1 MAHPFVSD
9 SHLLHRTFAH
19 RPERVVS
26 ASGVSL
32 YLDSG
37 RQVLDA
43 SAGPAVSCL
52 GYGRPEV
59 ADAIANQVNQLAYL
73 YSGARFT
80 CDATEELATALLQG
94 QPGGLCKAIF
104 VNSGSEATDAA
115 IKLATQYWHERG
127 MPLKSHFIARK
138 QSYHGNTIGALCIS
152 GHDSRRAM
160 YRDWLSGNV
169 SFVDPCFAYRL
180 KGEDESDDA
189 YVKRLA
195 VQLEAEILRVGPEK
209 VSAFVAETVSGTTL
223 GCLPAVPG
231 YFKAAREIC
240 DKYDVLLILDE
251 IMCGMGKTGTV
262 HAWQQEGITGPDI
275 QTIGKALGGGFIPL
289 SGVLL
294 SRKIFDALADGSGG
308 LAHGHTFQAHPV
320 ACAAALEVQRIIRDE
335 NILGNVTRM
344 GHVLE
349 TLLKEQIGP
358 LEFVG
363 DIRGRGLFWAVEF
376 MQNPV
381 DKVPFA
387 PNAKLCNQIV
397 DRALELG
404 LNVLGNLGT
413 TGEVHVEHVIMSPPY
428 VVTEAE
434 LTQMPNSGASRR
446 EGYTRQRRG
455 CLTCRQRKKKCD
467 QIYPVCSHC
476 SRLNLVCKREAPRAV
491 QSSLPADPSKSI
503 AAKPKTAQ
511 SGEWAQ
517 GVMMFL
523 GRVPPPYSGPS
534 EGTDSCQLA
543 ASRRA
548 MLRYYTVTLAFL
560 LTTNLENNCFL
571 SVILPMAFECPTL
584 TYAVSAWASSHLALR
599 DNAFKSLALQH
610 RGHTIARFQE
620 SMQQG
625 DLSTEMCLAVTM
637 VLCSMECISEATDCW
652 YPHLAGAAA
661 ALTKRPGSL
670 HDPKHAIQS
679 TFEGRWLLRNF
690 AYHDVMTSVSLDCR
704 PLIRG
709 FYWASED
716 DSLADPYFG
725 FASRLLFLISE
736 TSVLNSDF
744 AEAKDERN
752 TGNGSNSHL
761 TSEMESFGS
770 SMFQGSFS
778 ERAHAIEEELQN
790 WTSPPGE
797 GNPPLALLGESYR
810 NAALIHLYRTLRRH
824 IDGYSAILQAKI
836 DFCVEAICNL
846 SRDVPEGCLV
856 ECTLL
861 FPLFMAGGEAQG
873 TEQIEMIREK
883 LQAMERWRKFRNVQA
898 CLDVLDEVWRRKTDG
913 SRRSDWDHVDWLD
926 VVKQRGWKLSIS

>member
-9 SHLLHRTFAH
+9 SHLLHRAFAH

-43 SAGPAVSCL
+43 SAGPSVSCL

-127 MPLKSHFIARK
+127 LPQKSHFIARK

-180 KGEDESDDA
+180 KEKGEGDDA
-189 YVKRLA
+189 YVKRLGD
-195 VQLEAEILRVGPEK
+195 QLEAEILRVGPEK

-223 GCLPAVPG
+223 GCVPAVSG
-231 YFKAAREIC
+231 YFKAVREIC
-240 DKYDVLLILDE
+240 DKHDVLLILDE

-294 SRKIFDALADGSGG
+294 NRNIFDALADGSGG

-335 NILGNVTRM
+335 DVLGNVTRM
-344 GHVLE
+344 GTVLE

-358 LEFVG
+358 LKFVG

-376 MQNPV
+376 LQNPV
-381 DKVPFA
+381 DKVPFH
-387 PNAKLCNQIV
+387 PNVKLCNQIV

-404 LNVLGNLGT
+404 LNILGNLGT

-434 LTQMPNSGASRR
+434 LTRMVGILREAIVDPSSGMSRR

-491 QSSLPADPSKSI
+491 QSPVPTDSDNSITVKSK
-503 AAKPKTAQ
+503 TVQ
-511 SGEWAQ
+511 FGQWAQ
-517 GVMMFL
+517 GVMPFL
-523 GRVPPPYSGPS
+523 GPVPPPYPGPS
-534 EGTDSCQLA
+534 DGPSDPCHLA
-543 ASRRA
+543 SSRRV

-571 SVILPMAFECPTL
+571 SGTSLEIFPAFE
-584 TYAVSAWASSHLALR
+584 
-599 DNAFKSLALQH
+599 SLALQH
-610 RGHTIARFQE
+610 RGYTIARFQE
-620 SMQQG
+620 SMRQG

-661 ALTKRPGSL
+661 ALTKPPGSL
-670 HDPKHAIQS
+670 HDPKNAIQS

-716 DSLADPYFG
+716 DSLADSYFG

-736 TSVLNSDF
+736 TSVLNGDF
-744 AEAKDERN
+744 AEAKDRLT
-752 TGNGSNSHL
+752 TGQDGNSR
-761 TSEMESFGS
+761 
-770 SMFQGSFS
+770 SFS
-778 ERAHAIEEELQN
+778 ERARAIEEELQA

-797 GNPPLALLGESYR
+797 GSSPLTLLGESYR
-810 NAALIHLYRTLRRH
+810 NAALIHLYRTLGRH
-824 IDGYSAILQAKI
+824 VNGYSAILRAKI

-861 FPLFMAGGEAQG
+861 FPLFMAGGEAQQ
-873 TEQIEMIREK
+873 TAQVEMIREK
-883 LQAMERWRKFRNVQA
+883 LRAMEKWRKFRNVQA

-913 SRRSDWDHVDWLD
+913 SRRSDRDDVDWLD